1 MPTKTSRTTA
11 GRTAS
16 RRRTSWP
23 LAVVVGVPLGLL
35 LYTWASLGSF
45 NWFYSTGRFEL
56 YAGMLASS
64 LAATT
69 GAFLGASWP
78 RIGLVTGTT
87 AAVILVGALVAE
99 LIVGP
104 DIASGAS
111 AVLRPALAH
120 GGMSAVTGAVVCATL
135 GCSAVCA
142 RDRHR

>member
-1 MPTKTSRTTA
+1 MPTKTSHATA

-35 LYTWASLGSF
+35 LYTWASVGSY
-45 NWFYSTGRFEL
+45 NWFYSIGRFEL

-64 LAATT
+64 LAATM

-78 RIGLVTGTT
+78 RTGLVTGTT
-87 AAVILVGALVAE
+87 AAVILMGALVAE

-111 AVLRPALAH
+111 SVLRPALAH
-120 GGMSAVTGAVVCATL
+120 GGTSAVTGAVVCATL
-135 GCSAVCA
+135 VCSAVCA